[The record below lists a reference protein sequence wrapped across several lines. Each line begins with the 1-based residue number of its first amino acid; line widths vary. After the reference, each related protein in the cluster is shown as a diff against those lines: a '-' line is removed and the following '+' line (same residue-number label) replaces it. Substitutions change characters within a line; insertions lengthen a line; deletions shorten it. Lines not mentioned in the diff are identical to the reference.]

1 MGTLGTMV
9 SKKFE
14 VDESYWHIDGDKE
27 LSAEQKQKEIEKLD
41 NKGRQL
47 DLRTYALGLGAL
59 TTFLPRFVSP
69 RNSIILGCLIF
80 FWLEPKETKVQA

>member
-27 LSAEQKQKEIEKLD
+27 LSAEQKEIEKLD
-41 NKGRQL
+41 NKGRRL
-47 DLRTYALGLGAL
+47 DLISYAFGFGAL
-59 TTFLPRFVSP
+59 TTFAIATGLIIKRKKILPKKSY
-69 RNSIILGCLIF
+69 S
-80 FWLEPKETKVQA
+80 